1 MAIISNIIDALRKF
15 GSATQKTALQR
26 QDEQLDGKRVIDR
39 RRYVARSELGQSSQF
54 VATTEAEPETIVP
67 LTERE
72 LAPILENAALV
83 EDFVVAFLGTG
94 LSDQL
99 LDNLDSAFGAWM
111 RATDKKG
118 YSDEAVIEIAGAA
131 FGAFCAQSL
140 DMRWIRLT
148 DNYGTALALQG
159 RSKDFRGFPYQAIS
173 KRIPSREYGFFKPI
187 YISLQDAARRDW
199 KPTDA
204 A

>member
-15 GSATQKTALQR
+15 GDATQKTALRR
-26 QDEQLDGKRVIDR
+26 QDEQLRGKRVIDR
-39 RRYVARSELGQSSQF
+39 RRHVARSELGHSSTF
-54 VATTEAEPETIVP
+54 VATTKAEPETIVP
-67 LTERE
+67 LTEE
-72 LAPILENAALV
+72 EVAPILENAALA
-83 EDFVVAFLGTG
+83 DGFVVAFLGKDVQG
-94 LSDQL
+94 QL
-99 LDNLDSAFGAWM
+99 LDNLDGAFEAWM
-111 RATDKKG
+111 QASDRKG
-118 YSDEAVIEIAGAA
+118 YTDEAVIEILGAA

-148 DNYGTALALQG
+148 DDYGTAIAIQG

-187 YISLQDAARRDW
+187 YISLQDASRRDW